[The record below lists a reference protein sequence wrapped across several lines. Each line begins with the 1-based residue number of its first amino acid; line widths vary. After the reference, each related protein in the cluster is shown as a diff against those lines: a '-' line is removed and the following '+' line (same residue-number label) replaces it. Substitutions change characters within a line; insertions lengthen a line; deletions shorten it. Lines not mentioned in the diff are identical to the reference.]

1 MKTIITIGREYG
13 SGGKEVSK
21 KLSEK
26 LGIPFYDDEFS
37 ESVAEAVNAHPDV
50 VKKVDERATNSLLY
64 TLVSGGGLRGISDVI
79 QYEMHINDKVFVGQS
94 NFIKET
100 ANKGPCIFLGRC
112 ADYVLDGA
120 DNLLRVFLYA
130 DMDSKIKRI
139 SSLYDLDAKKAKDEI
154 IKVEKQR
161 KTHYNYYTDRE
172 WDDISTYDLCINVGL
187 LGVDNTVDLI
197 IDCVNKREQE
207 DG

>member
-13 SGGKEVSK
+13 SGGKEISK

-26 LGIPFYDDEFS
+26 LGIPFYDDEFA
-37 ESVAEAVNAHPDV
+37 EGVAEAVNAHPDV

-100 ANKGPCIFLGRC
+100 AQKGPCIFLGRC
-112 ADYVLDGA
+112 ADYVLDGYE
-120 DNLLRVFLYA
+120 NLLRVFLYA
-130 DMDSKIKRI
+130 DMDKKIERI
-139 SSLYDLDAKKAKDEI
+139 SKLYDLDSKKAKEQI
-154 IKVEKQR
+154 VKIEKQR
-161 KTHYNYYTDRE
+161 KTHYNYYTDRQ
-172 WDDISTYDLCINVGL
+172 WDDLSTYYLCINVGL
-187 LGVDNTVDLI
+187 LGVDRTVDLI
-197 IDCVNKREQE
+197 IDCVEKMEK
-207 DG
+207 

>member
-13 SGGKEVSK
+13 SGGKEIGK

-26 LGIPFYDDEFS
+26 LGIPFYDDEFA
-37 ESVAEAVNAHPDV
+37 EDVAEAVNAHPDV

-100 ANKGPCIFLGRC
+100 AKKGPCIFLGRC
-112 ADYVLDGA
+112 ADYVLDGEE
-120 DNLLRVFLYA
+120 NLLRVFLYA
-130 DMDSKIKRI
+130 DMDKKIERI
-139 SSLYDLDAKKAKDEI
+139 SRLYDLDSKKAKEKI
-154 IKVEKQR
+154 VKIEKQR
-161 KTHYNYYTDRE
+161 RTHYNYYTDRE
-172 WDDISTYDLCINVGL
+172 WDDLSTYDLCINVGL

-197 IDCVNKREQE
+197 ADCVKKMEK
-207 DG
+207 

>member
-13 SGGKEVSK
+13 SGGKEISK

-26 LGIPFYDDEFS
+26 LGIPFYDDEFA
-37 ESVAEAVNAHPDV
+37 EGVAEAVNAHPDV

-79 QYEMHINDKVFVGQS
+79 QYEMHINDKVFVGQA

-100 ANKGPCIFLGRC
+100 AKKGPCIFLGRC
-112 ADYVLDGA
+112 ADYVLDGNE
-120 DNLLRVFLYA
+120 NLLRVFLYA
-130 DMDSKIKRI
+130 DMDKKIERI
-139 SSLYDLDAKKAKDEI
+139 SRLYDLDSKKAKEQI
-154 IKVEKQR
+154 VKTEKQR

-172 WDDISTYDLCINVGL
+172 WDDLSTYDLCINVGL
-187 LGVDNTVDLI
+187 LGVDATVDLI
-197 IDCVNKREQE
+197 CDCVEKLEK
-207 DG
+207 

>member
-13 SGGKEVSK
+13 SGGKEISQ

-26 LGIPFYDDEFS
+26 LGIPLYDDEFS
-37 ESVAEAVNAHPDV
+37 DNVAEAVNAHPDV

-100 ANKGPCIFLGRC
+100 AKKGACIFLGRC
-112 ADYVLDGA
+112 ADYVLDGQE
-120 DNLLRVFLYA
+120 NLLRVFLYA
-130 DMDSKIKRI
+130 DMDKKIERI
-139 SSLYDLDAKKAKDEI
+139 SRLYNLDSKKAKDQI

-172 WDDISTYDLCINVGL
+172 WDDLSTYDLCINVGL
-187 LGVDNTVDLI
+187 LGVDGTVDLI
-197 IDCVNKREQE
+197 CDCVEKMEK
-207 DG
+207 

>member
-13 SGGKEVSK
+13 SGGKEISK

-26 LGIPFYDDEFS
+26 LGIPFYDDEFA
-37 ESVAEAVNAHPDV
+37 EGVAEAVNAHPDV

-100 ANKGPCIFLGRC
+100 AQKGPCIFLGRC
-112 ADYVLDGA
+112 ADYVLDGYE
-120 DNLLRVFLYA
+120 NLLRVFLYA
-130 DMDSKIKRI
+130 DMDKKIERI
-139 SSLYDLDAKKAKDEI
+139 SKLYDLDSKKAKEQI
-154 IKVEKQR
+154 VKIEKQR
-161 KTHYNYYTDRE
+161 KTHYNYYTDRQ
-172 WDDISTYDLCINVGL
+172 WDDLSTYDLCINVGL
-187 LGVDNTVDLI
+187 LGVDRTVDLI
-197 IDCVNKREQE
+197 IDCVEKMEK
-207 DG
+207 

>member
-1 MKTIITIGREYG
+1 MKTIITIGRQYG
-13 SGGKEVSK
+13 SGGKEISK

-26 LGIPFYDDEFS
+26 LGIPFYDDEFAQG
-37 ESVAEAVNAHPDV
+37 VAEAVNAHPDV

-100 ANKGPCIFLGRC
+100 AKKGPCIFLGRC
-112 ADYVLDGA
+112 ADYVLDGEK
-120 DNLLRVFLYA
+120 NLLRVFLYA

-139 SSLYDLDAKKAKDEI
+139 GKLYDLDAKKAKEQI
-154 IKVEKQR
+154 IKIEKQR

-172 WDDISTYDLCINVGL
+172 WDDLSTYDLCINVGL
-187 LGVDNTVDLI
+187 LGIDNAVDLI
-197 IDCVNKREQE
+197 IDCVNKMEAK
-207 DG
+207 DA

>member
-1 MKTIITIGREYG
+1 MKTIITIGRQYG

-26 LGIPFYDDEFS
+26 LGIPFYDDELADD
-37 ESVAEAVNAHPDV
+37 VAEAVNAHPDV

-94 NFIKET
+94 KFIKET
-100 ANKGPCIFLGRC
+100 AKKGSCIFLGRC
-112 ADYVLDGA
+112 ADYVLDGEE
-120 DNLLRVFLYA
+120 NLLRVFLYA
-130 DMDSKIKRI
+130 DMDSKIQRI
-139 SSLYDLDAKKAKDEI
+139 SKLYDLDAKKAKEQI
-154 IKVEKQR
+154 IKIEKQR

-172 WDDISTYDLCINVGL
+172 WNDLSTYDLCINVGL
-187 LGVDNTVDLI
+187 LGIDNTVELI
-197 IDCVNKREQE
+197 ADCVKKMEK
-207 DG
+207 

>member
-13 SGGKEVSK
+13 SGGKEISK

-26 LGIPFYDDEFS
+26 LGIPFYDDEFA
-37 ESVAEAVNAHPDV
+37 EGVAEAVNAHPDV

-100 ANKGPCIFLGRC
+100 AKKGPCIFLGRC
-112 ADYVLDGA
+112 ADYVLDGNE
-120 DNLLRVFLYA
+120 NLLRVFLYA
-130 DMDSKIKRI
+130 DMDKKIERI
-139 SSLYDLDAKKAKDEI
+139 SRLYDLDSKKAKEQI
-154 IKVEKQR
+154 VKTEKQR

-172 WDDISTYDLCINVGL
+172 WDDLSTYDLCINVGL
-187 LGVDNTVDLI
+187 LGVDATVDLI
-197 IDCVNKREQE
+197 CDCVEKLEK
-207 DG
+207 

>member
-1 MKTIITIGREYG
+1 MKTIITIGRQYG

-26 LGIPFYDDEFS
+26 LGIPFYDDQLADD
-37 ESVAEAVNAHPDV
+37 VAEAVNAHPDV

-79 QYEMHINDKVFVGQS
+79 QYEMHLNDKVFVGQT

-100 ANKGPCIFLGRC
+100 AKKGPCIFLGRC
-112 ADYVLDGA
+112 ADYVLDGEE
-120 DNLLRVFLYA
+120 NLLRVFLYA

-139 SSLYDLDAKKAKDEI
+139 CDLYGVDPKKAKDDI
-154 IKVEKQR
+154 IKIEKQR
-161 KTHYNYYTDRE
+161 KTHYNYYTDRA
-172 WDDISTYDLCINVGL
+172 WDNIGSYDLCINVGL
-187 LGVDNTVDLI
+187 LGIDNTVDLI
-197 IDCVNKREQE
+197 IDCVNKREKA
-207 DG
+207 DA